1 MGGEE
6 MRMKNAA
13 GRAIYINAVEKRGK
27 VVFVVKAIGDNRIMS
42 RDKAETRSRCRA
54 GHLPRNTRHGPGWN
68 ATDIRQI
75 ESAHSKQQPRQK
87 WRGYTIRNRYFFP
100 GKKHDRNENKGT
112 WDITTSPKASPG
124 ADGGPT
130 C

>member
-1 MGGEE
+1 

-42 RDKAETRSRCRA
+42 RDKKPMQSRTF
-54 GHLPRNTRHGPGWN
+54 TRHGPGWN

>member
-42 RDKAETRSRCRA
+42 RDKKPMQSRTFA
-54 GHLPRNTRHGPGWN
+54 QEHQAWAWVERN
-68 ATDIRQI
+68 
-75 ESAHSKQQPRQK
+75 
-87 WRGYTIRNRYFFP
+87 GY
-100 GKKHDRNENKGT
+100 
-112 WDITTSPKASPG
+112 KA
-124 ADGGPT
+124 D
-130 C
+130 